1 MSKAGEYKNDVIIL
15 RINDSIKKKIMKR
28 ITELNLSVSEYIRA
42 LMFIDAGL
50 KIFETL
56 ELDSAF
62 IKQLDSKLN
71 LSLNDVQTKED
82 NRIKNLLTDAKKIKK
97 V

>member
-1 MSKAGEYKNDVIIL
+1 
-15 RINDSIKKKIMKR
+15 MKR